1 MRGLRVRGAE
11 VGDRLWRLQLEASQ
25 GEASLAARGVGANRG
40 EPSRVLIIRPS
51 ALGDVCRSV
60 AVLASLRA
68 AYPRA
73 AIDWL
78 VQDGFADAVRHHPML
93 TRVVEF
99 PRGPISA
106 SLKRL
111 RVEPLRE
118 FLRGLREASYDLVID
133 AQGLGRSGFFAWATR
148 AGRRVGDRHARECGW
163 LGYNERHEIDPPPQQ
178 LHAVDRMLRLV
189 ERAGV
194 KPMRDMRLYTSQADR
209 DWLLADLRLRAGR
222 FAVVAP
228 TSRWEGKRW
237 GIERYSALT
246 RWMLERD
253 VVDCVA
259 VVGAQSEREQ
269 CGELL
274 ELASREA
281 RVVDLV
287 GRTSVGR
294 LMAVIE
300 ASGLVVA
307 NDSAALHMAVGFD
320 RAYVALYGPTKV
332 GLVGPYVGPR
342 EPVGVSGGVV
352 LQDVAAGEPLDHKD
366 AERGRAMMSRISVE
380 MAKEAVERVVGVR
393 RG

>member
-1 MRGLRVRGAE
+1 MRKGVR
-11 VGDRLWRLQLEASQ
+11 GDRLWRLQSEASQ
-25 GEASLAARGVGANRG
+25 SEAALAAGGAGARGGRG
-40 EPSRVLIIRPS
+40 EPARVLIIRPS

-68 AYPRA
+68 AHPRA
-73 AIDWL
+73 AIDWM
-78 VQDGFADAVRHHPML
+78 VQDSFADAVRHHPML

-99 PRGPISA
+99 PRGAISA

-111 RVEPLRE
+111 RVGPLRE

-133 AQGLGRSGFFAWATR
+133 AQGLGRSGLFAWATR
-148 AGRRVGDRHARECGW
+148 AKRRVGDRHAREFGW
-163 LGYNERHEIDPPPQQ
+163 LGTNERYVVDPPPQQ

-189 ERAGV
+189 EKAGV
-194 KPMRDMRLYTSQADR
+194 RAVRDMRLYTSEADR
-209 DWLLADLRLRAGR
+209 DWLLADMRLRAGR

-237 GIERYSALT
+237 GIERFAALT

-253 VVDCVA
+253 LFDCVA
-259 VVGAQSEREQ
+259 IVGAHSEREQ
-269 CGELL
+269 CGALL

-320 RAYVALYGPTKV
+320 RPCVALYGPTNV

-342 EPVGVSGGVV
+342 EPEALHRRVV
-352 LQDVAAGEPLDHKD
+352 LQDVAAGEPLDHKE
-366 AERGRAMMSRISVE
+366 AERGRAMMARISVE
-380 MAKEAVERVVGVR
+380 AVKGAVERVVSG
-393 RG
+393 